1 MGRTFRAGDVILA
14 FVQFTDTNEL
24 KKRPGVILFEEH
36 ENIIIAGVT
45 SNTAMDGIPLTIE
58 EGAVKESIIK
68 LNYIFTISTFMVEK
82 VLFHLSQE
90 KSEIVYNELVKKL
103 EYLKT

>member
-1 MGRTFRAGDVILA
+1 
-14 FVQFTDTNEL
+14 
-24 KKRPGVILFEEH
+24 
-36 ENIIIAGVT
+36 
-45 SNTAMDGIPLTIE
+45 MDGIPLTIE

-90 KSEIVYNELVKKL
+90 KSEIVYNELVKNSNI
-103 EYLKT
+103 